1 MYWTFTQTTMLM
13 PTCSRQTLVKDHAFL
28 VKPAYYLKSLY
39 GVRGFCVCDISVM
52 QEICTIKWILSLC
65 KQNPTKPYRLRIW
78 GKEGYTKEQIAKL
91 MFING
96 RHRKTSDY
104 SLYWRAGNS
113 IVVQVLSAVFTA
125 IIKQYPDSFGEFACM
140 SPKEWKTATKKEYQ
154 RRYYASHKEELQR
167 KSCEYHRQLRVNKN
181 KWLWKMFAKFST

>member
-1 MYWTFTQTTMLM
+1 MKNLTW
-13 PTCSRQTLVKDHAFL
+13 
-28 VKPAYYLKSLY
+28 
-39 GVRGFCVCDISVM
+39 
-52 QEICTIKWILSLC
+52 
-65 KQNPTKPYRLRIW
+65 QNPEQLFVAQVLINKVKSKCCGIKDKFLSVVDSLKEGQYMRIRRLTPEECLRFMGVEELYLNRILRPYETLS
-78 GKEGYTKEQIAKL
+78 KEGYTKEQIAKL

-140 SPKEWKTATKKEYQ
+140 SPKE
-154 RRYYASHKEELQR
+154 
-167 KSCEYHRQLRVNKN
+167 
-181 KWLWKMFAKFST
+181 

>member
-1 MYWTFTQTTMLM
+1 
-13 PTCSRQTLVKDHAFL
+13 
-28 VKPAYYLKSLY
+28 
-39 GVRGFCVCDISVM
+39 
-52 QEICTIKWILSLC
+52 
-65 KQNPTKPYRLRIW
+65 
-78 GKEGYTKEQIAKL
+78 

-154 RRYYASHKEELQR
+154 RRYYASHKEEQQR
-167 KSCEYHRQLRVNKN
+167 KSREYPRQLRVDKK
-181 KWLWKMFAKFST
+181 KWLWKIFAKFST

>member
-1 MYWTFTQTTMLM
+1 
-13 PTCSRQTLVKDHAFL
+13 
-28 VKPAYYLKSLY
+28 
-39 GVRGFCVCDISVM
+39 
-52 QEICTIKWILSLC
+52 
-65 KQNPTKPYRLRIW
+65 
-78 GKEGYTKEQIAKL
+78 

-140 SPKEWKTATKKEYQ
+140 SLKVKNCHEK
-154 RRYYASHKEELQR
+154 
-167 KSCEYHRQLRVNKN
+167 RV
-181 KWLWKMFAKFST
+181 STSILCQS